1 MIVPKPAHIQE
12 SCQPSVRVLSLPTG
26 VVVMGGHYG
35 ALGLVR
41 SLGRRG
47 IAVLLVLQRGEHM
60 LAGFSRY
67 ATRVLHCP
75 DNDSYVDFL
84 LHAAY
89 TQDLRGWLLVP
100 TTDETVGLVARSS
113 EKLSTQYTLTTS
125 PWTTIEQVCN
135 KRFLYQLAGTL
146 GIDRPWTFC
155 PASIEELEVL
165 DCRFPMIIKPAHREA
180 SNALTLAKAWQV
192 NSRRELLARY
202 EEACRL
208 MANELVM
215 IQEVVPGGGEAQFS
229 YAALC
234 FEGQILASV
243 VARRTRQFPMDFGRA
258 SSYVETIED
267 PGFGEAATRLLAAVR
282 MTGLVELEFKRDLAG
297 RYKLLDVNPR
307 VWTWHMLCA
316 RAGVDFPY
324 LLWLLSRGESFAPPQ
339 AVPGVWWMHLSADLP
354 MALQEIRAGRL
365 SFRTY
370 VTSLFHVQESAVFAI
385 DDPLPGLLE
394 IPIFIYRWVLRSLRR
409 AYLASKS
416 CIPARI
422 KLHKGQ
428 PMVRRLIRNISSRRS

>member
-1 MIVPKPAHIQE
+1 MTLSEAAHIAE
-12 SCQPSVRVLSLPTG
+12 SCQPGVRVLSRPTG
-26 VVVMGGHYG
+26 VVVIGGHYG

-47 IAVLLVLQRGEHM
+47 IAVLLVIQRGEHI
-60 LAGFSRY
+60 LAAFSRY

-84 LHAAY
+84 LRAAHN
-89 TQDLRGWLLVP
+89 QNLRGWLLLP

-113 EKLSTQYTLTTS
+113 EKLSTQYTLTTP
-125 PWTTIEQVCN
+125 PWTTIERVCN

-155 PASIEELEVL
+155 PASIEELELL
-165 DCRFPMIIKPAHREA
+165 DCQFPMIIKPAHREA

-202 EEACRL
+202 KEARRF
-208 MANELVM
+208 MASELLM

-234 FEGQILASV
+234 SEGQVLASV
-243 VARRTRQFPMDFGRA
+243 VARRTRQFPLDFGRA

-267 PGFGEAATRLLAAVR
+267 PGLGKAATRLLNAVR
-282 MTGLVELEFKRDLAG
+282 MTGLVEVEFKRDSSG

-324 LLWLLSRGESFAPPQ
+324 LLWLLARGESFPRPQ

-365 SFRTY
+365 SLKTY
-370 VTSLFHVQESAVFAI
+370 VTSLFRVQESAVFAI

-394 IPIFIYRWVLRSLRR
+394 IPIFIYRWVLRLLRR
-409 AYLASKS
+409 AYLAGKS
-416 CIPARI
+416 CFPARI
-422 KLHKGQ
+422 KRHKGQ
-428 PMVRRLIRNISSRRS
+428 PMVRRLIRNFSSRRS